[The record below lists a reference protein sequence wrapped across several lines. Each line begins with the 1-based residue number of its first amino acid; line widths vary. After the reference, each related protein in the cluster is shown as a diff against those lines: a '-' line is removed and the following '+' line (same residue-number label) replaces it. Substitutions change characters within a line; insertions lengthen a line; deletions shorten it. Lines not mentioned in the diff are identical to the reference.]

1 MKKVLNSQLKI
12 IILITCIIIVLFG
25 IFLLYNPFLTLKL
38 MGNSTISL
46 EVMTNYDE
54 EGYEAKFLNNDL
66 TKDVKIIPNI
76 DVNKVGEYTITYTIK
91 ALLTTKSIERK
102 IKIVDETKPEII
114 LNGEKNIKLCP
125 NHEYNEEGYNAV
137 DNYDGDITDKVQKK
151 IENNVI
157 QYTVLDSSNNENKQ
171 ERIITYID
179 DEKPNIIL
187 KSDSKIYVLKNKKY
201 TDLGYSAIDNCDGE
215 ITDKVT
221 VLGNVDTSKYG
232 EYKLTYNVEDT
243 FGNANN
249 TTRLISVVDYIYDS
263 STTYPPGNGYGG
275 VIFGPTYI
283 RGILIINKKYTLPST
298 YNPGLN
304 NEAVSNL
311 NNLKNAALNAGHN
324 IPTVSGYRSYSS
336 QKTIYNRNIN
346 NRGYAK
352 TDFVSARPGHSEHQ
366 SGLAFDVGA
375 LDNNYGETAAGKWLQ
390 NNCYKYGFIIR
401 YPKGKTNITGYNY
414 EPWHIRYVGVDA
426 ATYIMTNNLT
436 LEEYLKIA

>member
-263 STTYPPGNGYGG
+263 STTYQPGNGYGG